1 MSNKFLNLRVE
12 ITRAGINVSQ
22 VANAMNITAQSFY
35 NKLSGKSEFTLTDMN
50 NVKKILSTSL
60 GKPLTLDY
68 LFGDSD
74 DC

>member
-12 ITRAGINVSQ
+12 ITRAGLNVTQ
-22 VANAMNITAQSFY
+22 VASGMNISAQALY
-35 NKLSGKSEFTLTDMN
+35 NKLRGENEFTLSDMN
-50 NVKKILSTSL
+50 NIRQILTNNL